1 MENNITRGEI
11 LNRLK
16 IIKGHIAGIERMIE
30 ENKACEEVLLQI
42 AAVRSSVDKIG
53 LMILEDYSLD
63 CLSQEIKDEK
73 SRERVVGIISSV
85 IRYMK

>member
-1 MENNITRGEI
+1 M
-11 LNRLK
+11 NRLK